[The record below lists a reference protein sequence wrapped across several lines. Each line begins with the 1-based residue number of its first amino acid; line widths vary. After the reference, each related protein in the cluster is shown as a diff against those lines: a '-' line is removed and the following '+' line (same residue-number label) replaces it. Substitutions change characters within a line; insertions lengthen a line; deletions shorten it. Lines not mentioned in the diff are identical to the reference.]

1 MAKFSMKMGGKEV
14 GPASVYAQ
22 PHTMDGKKMTKAPV
36 GNGTNPGFPP
46 NRSKLETLD
55 PSIGHL
61 SKSAGEEKIKTDGI
75 KIRGTGAATKGVT
88 ARGPM
93 A

>member
-1 MAKFSMKMGGKEV
+1 MAKFSMKRDGKEV

-22 PHTMDGKKMTKAPV
+22 PHTMSGKV
-36 GNGTNPGFPP
+36 VNVESNPGKMP
-46 NRSKLETLD
+46 NRSKLDALD
-55 PSIGHL
+55 VSVGNV
-61 SKSAGEEKIKTDGI
+61 SKSAGNKSVKTDGI
-75 KIRGTGAATKGVT
+75 KTRGNGAATKGLM